1 MQVNNTELKQA
12 MELLCAE
19 RGITME
25 EVVEAIEVGVAKA
38 YRKDFGALEKA
49 YEVEYDIMTNTYKV
63 FEIVTV
69 VDDVN
74 EEGEVHNPEREL
86 TVMQAKLSDPKA
98 ELGTIYKTEI
108 DKDKLLGFGRVA
120 SGIAKQSFDQYIR
133 NVRHAKVLREYKEKI
148 GELINVEIDY
158 FKKNGYY
165 VKLGSTSAFL
175 DPESLMPNDNFK
187 PGEFIKVYVDNI
199 IEDPKLGSRII
210 LKRNTPEFVI
220 ALIKKEIPEVANGDI
235 EILKAVREAGL
246 RTKILVQKEDPESGI
261 DPVGTIIGRKQIRM
275 VNLMRELNV
284 NMSERI
290 DVIEQNDDLDIMIRD
305 TLEPARINNIE
316 HASSSL
322 IICYCD
328 KSEAPLAV
336 GKFGVNVRLASKLLG
351 KELKIQVPEVKEV
364 LKEKVEEVIPETIIV
379 AIED

>member
-25 EVVEAIEVGVAKA
+25 DVVEAIEVGIAKA

-49 YEVEYDIMTNTYKV
+49 YEAEYDIMTNTYKI

-98 ELGTIYKTEI
+98 ELGKIYKTEI
-108 DKDKLLGFGRVA
+108 DKDKLLSFGRVA

-133 NVRHAKVLREYKEKI
+133 NVRHAKVLKDYKEKI

-165 VKLGSTSAFL
+165 VKLGTTSAFL
-175 DPESLMPNDNFK
+175 DPDSLMPNDNFK

-199 IEDPKLGSRII
+199 IEDPKLGSRIV
-210 LKRNTPEFVI
+210 LKRNTPEFVV
-220 ALIKKEIPEVANGDI
+220 ALIKKEIPEVASGDI

-246 RTKILVQKEDPESGI
+246 RTKILVQKEDPESEI

-275 VNLMRELNV
+275 VNLMRELNI

-316 HASSSL
+316 HTSKNL

-351 KELKIQVPEVKEV
+351 KELKIQVPEAEPQRKEDTEE
-364 LKEKVEEVIPETIIV
+364 LSKEAVIVVIEE
-379 AIED
+379 